1 MATHFKGPILYS
13 AARKGL
19 ENLQVGVWTNQAV
32 FLDDFTSIVLDATND
47 WTVVKDSG
55 ATVAISA
62 DVATGVLAL
71 TSAATTD
78 NDGGSIQGNEIW
90 QLPTTVGEKL
100 YFESRF
106 SIVSTAGSSVG
117 QMDVWAGLCENFA
130 TAPENAFTAS
140 NRIGF
145 QLDDGSSLT
154 RLISEASDTETET
167 ELAAAKNLVDDTYVT
182 LGFIA
187 TKGTTT
193 DTVEYYHNRNL
204 VGTHT
209 TNIPTALMTTAMVEV
224 TGDATGT
231 KSMNVDYI
239 MAAVDR
245 GVTY

>member
-19 ENLQVGVWTNQAV
+19 ENLQIGVWPDQAI
-32 FLDDFTSIVLDATND
+32 LYDDFIYEFDSG

-55 ATVAISA
+55 ATVAIAA
-62 DVATGVLAL
+62 DTAFGVALI

-78 NDGGSIQGNEIW
+78 NDGGSLQGNEVF
-90 QLPTTVGEKL
+90 QLPTTSGEKL

-106 SIVSTAGSSVG
+106 YVNSTAGSGVG
-117 QMDVWAGLCENFA
+117 QMDVFVGLCENFA
-130 TAPENAFTAS
+130 THPENGFLSS

-154 RLISEASDTETET
+154 RLISESSDTETET
-167 ELAAAKNLVDDTYVT
+167 ELAAAHNLTDGTYVT
-182 LGFIA
+182 AGFVA
-187 TKGTTT
+187 TKGAATNGT
-193 DTVEYYHNRNL
+193 DVVEYFLNRKK

-209 TNIPTALMTTAMVEV
+209 TNIPTALMMAAAISVS
-224 TGDATGT
+224 GDATGT
-231 KSMNVDYI
+231 KSAGFDYI
-239 MAAVDR
+239 LTAQDR

>member
-13 AARKGL
+13 SARKGL

-32 FLDDFTSIVLDATND
+32 FLDDFTGIVLDATND

-71 TSAATTD
+71 TSTATTD
-78 NDGGSIQGNEIW
+78 NDGGSIQGNEIF
-90 QLPTTVGEKL
+90 QLPTTAGEQL
-100 YFESRF
+100 FFEARF
-106 SIVSTAGSSVG
+106 SIASTAGSSVG
-117 QMDVWAGLCENFA
+117 QMDVWVGLTENFA
-130 TAPENAFTAS
+130 TAPENAFLAT

-145 QLDDGSSLT
+145 QIDDGSSLT
-154 RLISEASDTETET
+154 RLISESGGTETET
-167 ELAAAKNLVDDTYVT
+167 ELASTYNLVDDTYVT

-187 TKGTTT
+187 TKGTST
-193 DTVEYYHNRNL
+193 DTVEYYHNRKL

-209 TNIPTALMTTAMVEV
+209 TNIPTALLTPAMVEV
-224 TGDATGT
+224 SGDGTGT
-231 KSMNVDYI
+231 KSLNVDYI

>member
-32 FLDDFTSIVLDATND
+32 FLDDFTGIVIDTTND

-55 ATVAISA
+55 ATVAITA
-62 DVATGVLAL
+62 DAATGVVAL

-78 NDGGSIQGNEIW
+78 DDGASIQGNEIF
-90 QLPTTVGEKL
+90 QLPTTAGEKL

-106 SIVSTAGSSVG
+106 SIASSAGDSVG
-117 QMDVWAGLCENFA
+117 QMDVWVGLTENFA
-130 TAPENAFTAS
+130 THPENAFLAT

-154 RLISEASDTETET
+154 RLISESGGTETET
-167 ELAAAKNLVDDTYVT
+167 ELAAAYNLTDDTYVT

-187 TKGTTT
+187 TKGTST
-193 DTVEYYHNRNL
+193 DTVQFYYNRQL

-209 TNIPTALMTTAMVEV
+209 TNVPTDLLTPAMVEV
-224 TGDATGT
+224 SGDGTGT
-231 KSMNVDYI
+231 KSMNVDYV

>member
-19 ENLQVGVWTNQAV
+19 ENLQVGVWPDQAV
-32 FLDDFTSIVLDATND
+32 FLDDFTGIVLDATND

-55 ATVAISA
+55 ATVAITA
-62 DVATGVLAL
+62 DAATGVVAL

-78 NDGGSIQGNEIW
+78 DDGASIQGNEIF
-90 QLPTTVGEKL
+90 QLPTTAGEKL
-100 YFESRF
+100 FFEARF
-106 SIVSTAGSSVG
+106 SIASTSGDSVG
-117 QMDVWAGLCENFA
+117 QMDVWVGLCENFA
-130 TAPENAFTAS
+130 THPENAFTAS

-154 RLISEASDTETET
+154 RLITEASDTETET
-167 ELAAAKNLVDDTYVT
+167 ELATTYNLTDDTYVT

-193 DTVEYYHNRNL
+193 DTVQFYYDRQL

-209 TNIPTALMTTAMVEV
+209 TNVPTALMTTAMVEV

-231 KSMNVDYI
+231 KSMSIDYI

>member
-32 FLDDFTSIVLDATND
+32 FLDDFTGIVIDTTND

-55 ATVAISA
+55 ATVAITA
-62 DVATGVLAL
+62 DAATGVLAL

-78 NDGGSIQGNEIW
+78 NDGASIQGNEIF
-90 QLPTTVGEKL
+90 QLPTTAGEKL
-100 YFESRF
+100 YFEARF
-106 SIVSTAGSSVG
+106 SIASTAGSSVG
-117 QMDVWAGLCENFA
+117 QMDVWAGLTENFA
-130 TAPENAFTAS
+130 TAPENAFLAT

-145 QLDDGSSLT
+145 QIDDGSSLT
-154 RLISEASDTETET
+154 RLISESGGTETET
-167 ELAAAKNLVDDTYVT
+167 ELASTYNLVDDTYVT
-182 LGFIA
+182 LSFIA
-187 TKGTTT
+187 TKGTST
-193 DTVEYYHNRNL
+193 DTVEYYHNRKL

-209 TNIPTALMTTAMVEV
+209 TNVPTALLTPAMVEV

-231 KSMNVDYI
+231 KSMSVDYI

>member
-13 AARKGL
+13 SARKGL
-19 ENLQVGVWTNQAV
+19 ENLQVGVWPDQTV
-32 FLDDFTSIVLDATND
+32 YLDDFTGIALDATND

-55 ATVAISA
+55 ASVAISA
-62 DVATGVLAL
+62 DTAAGVVAL
-71 TSAATTD
+71 TSTATTD
-78 NDGGSIQGNEIW
+78 NDGASIQGNEIF
-90 QLPTTVGEKL
+90 QLPTTAGEKL

-106 SIVSTAGSSVG
+106 FASTTAGSGVG
-117 QMDVWAGLCENFA
+117 QMDIWVGLTENFA
-130 TAPENAFTAS
+130 TNPENAFLAT

-154 RLISEASDTETET
+154 RLISESGGTETET
-167 ELAAAKNLVDDTYVT
+167 ELAAAYNLTDDTYVT

-187 TKGTTT
+187 TKGTST
-193 DTVEYYHNRNL
+193 DTVQFYYNRQL

-209 TNIPTALMTTAMVEV
+209 TNVPTALLTPAMVEV
-224 TGDATGT
+224 SGDATGT
-231 KSMNVDYI
+231 KSMSVDYI

>member
-32 FLDDFTSIVLDATND
+32 FLDDFTGIVIDTTND

-55 ATVAISA
+55 ATVAITA
-62 DVATGVLAL
+62 DAATGVLAL

-78 NDGGSIQGNEIW
+78 NDGASIQGNEIF
-90 QLPTTVGEKL
+90 QLPTTAGEKL
-100 YFESRF
+100 FFESRF
-106 SIVSTAGSSVG
+106 FASTTAGSGVG
-117 QMDVWAGLCENFA
+117 QMDIWVGLTENFA
-130 TAPENAFTAS
+130 THPENAFLAT

-145 QLDDGSSLT
+145 QIDDGSSLT
-154 RLISEASDTETET
+154 RLISESGGTETET
-167 ELAAAKNLVDDTYVT
+167 ELASTYNLVDDTYVT

-187 TKGTTT
+187 TKGTST
-193 DTVEYYHNRNL
+193 DTVQYYHNRKL

-209 TNIPTALMTTAMVEV
+209 TNIPTALLTPAMVEV

-231 KSMNVDYI
+231 KSMSVDYI